1 MSRRAPD
8 LPSNCPS
15 WVVAVPPPVSRP
27 PCHGEPRS
35 CEQRPST
42 GDGSSTARLTS
53 SMSRRAPDLASND
66 PSWAVAVPPPV
77 SRPPHHGE
85 PQSREQRPSTGGGS
99 SPARLASRLAP
110 GLASNDP
117 AQAVAVPPP
126 ISRPPR
132 HGEPPNIVSK
142 DPAWVVELPLPVL
155 HPHCGEASILFTFRI
170 QISLLKVYTKYK
182 INYITRNEKCPGRN
196 EKYPRQGNEKYP
208 GRNEKYPGKGMKYPR
223 QGNEK
228 PQAGMKNAQAG

>member
-1 MSRRAPD
+1 M
-8 LPSNCPS
+8 
-15 WVVAVPPPVSRP
+15 
-27 PCHGEPRS
+27 G
-35 CEQRPST
+35 
-42 GDGSSTARLTS
+42 GGSSTARLASSTSRQTPISQAMTQHGRWQFHRPSCILHVTTSPRSCEWRPRTGGGRSTTRLAS

-66 PSWAVAVPPPV
+66 PSWAVAVPLPV
-77 SRPPHHGE
+77 SHPPRHGE

-126 ISRPPR
+126 VSRPPR
-132 HGEPPNIVSK
+132 HGEPPDIVSK

-182 INYITRNEKCPGRN
+182 INYITIIVIAKLSNLRKLSV
-196 EKYPRQGNEKYP
+196 
-208 GRNEKYPGKGMKYPR
+208 
-223 QGNEK
+223 
-228 PQAGMKNAQAG
+228 AD